1 MVRAPDATHEEVSLT
16 WPRFL
21 PDHQRY
27 LYRLVTRDETAL
39 YLASLDGQEPE
50 RRILE
55 LGFESRAEY
64 VEPGYLVYKDRSEI
78 LVAQSVDPETLTA
91 TGTPVPVS
99 QEVVANPFAWSAFS
113 VSARTLIFQ
122 AQSQVG
128 DSDNRLQW
136 VDRGGNIVE
145 TLGQDGNYWR
155 LAVSQDGR
163 RVATTEESDIWLYE
177 AAGNPTRITSHP
189 AMDTGPTWAPDNRR
203 IAFTSLQNG
212 AGDIFVKDVAST
224 EDGELLV
231 SATGAILRAGD
242 WSRDGQLLMLTRIG
256 ETSPSE
262 DIWVHSFID
271 GTTEPVIQTRFNER
285 HPQLSPD
292 SRWLAY
298 TSEEV
303 GQPNVYVSS
312 FPGPGQAR
320 RVSPSGGHQPRWRG
334 DGGELYYLAP
344 DHSLMT
350 VAVSGEHE
358 LVTAPPERLFQMDTF
373 SSGGGL
379 NYGYD
384 VTPDGDRFLTISR
397 SGFASLS
404 VVLNWRADLEAPTN

>member
-1 MVRAPDATHEEVSLT
+1 MRNYA
-16 WPRFL
+16 
-21 PDHQRY
+21 
-27 LYRLVTRDETAL
+27 
-39 YLASLDGQEPE
+39 
-50 RRILE
+50 
-55 LGFESRAEY
+55 
-64 VEPGYLVYKDRSEI
+64 EPGYLVYKDRSEI
-78 LVAQSVDPETLTA
+78 LVAQSVDPETMTP
-91 TGTPVPVS
+91 TGTPVPLS

-113 VSARTLIFQ
+113 ASASTLIFQ
-122 AQSQVG
+122 TQSQVG

-136 VDRGGNIVE
+136 VDRRGIIVE
-145 TLGQDGNYWR
+145 TLAQDGNYWR

-163 RVATTEESDIWLYE
+163 RVAASQGRDIWLYE

-189 AMDTGPTWAPDNRR
+189 AMDTGPTWSPDNRR
-203 IAFTSLQNG
+203 IAFTSFQNG

-224 EDGELLV
+224 EDGDLAV
-231 SATGAILRAGD
+231 SATGANLRAGD
-242 WSRDGQLLMLTRIG
+242 WSLDGQFLMLTRIG

-262 DIWVHSFID
+262 DIWVHSFVD

-298 TSEEV
+298 TSEEA
-303 GQPNVYVSS
+303 GQPNVDVSS
-312 FPGPGQAR
+312 FPGPGPAR

-350 VAVSGEHE
+350 VAVSGENE
-358 LVTAPPERLFQMDTF
+358 LVTAAPARLFQMDTY

-384 VTPDGDRFLTISR
+384 VTPDGDQFLTISR
-397 SGFASLS
+397 SGIASLS
-404 VVLNWRADLEAPTN
+404 VVLNWRVDLEASPTN